1 VTFREGLLKARG
13 QLTFIAAL
21 AISTGIIIY
30 LEALDTEA
38 HIQGRVATELS
49 RQRNAPATVSPAI
62 EATVR
67 ANLQR
72 SEEAYSGDPGS
83 AANRAA
89 LLASLSSA
97 VQLGILKSEDGLAR
111 AQRILADME
120 RQRGEPSPVVDA
132 ALGTAA
138 VAFPSLQERIA
149 SLNSVPRS

>member
-1 VTFREGLLKARG
+1 VTFRDGLLKARG

-30 LEALDTEA
+30 LETLDTEA

-49 RQRNAPATVSPAI
+49 RQRNAPATVLPAI

-67 ANLQR
+67 TNLQR
-72 SEEAYSGDPGS
+72 SEVAYAADPGD

-89 LLASLSSA
+89 LLVSLSSA
-97 VQLGILKSEDGLAR
+97 VQLGILKPEDGLSR
-111 AQRILADME
+111 VQRVLAEME
-120 RQRGEPSPVVDA
+120 RQRREASAVVDS

-138 VAFPSLQERIA
+138 VAFPSLQDRIA
-149 SLNSVPRS
+149 SLNSTPKS

>member
-1 VTFREGLLKARG
+1 MTFRDGLLKARG

-49 RQRNAPATVSPAI
+49 RQMHAPTTVSPAI
-62 EATVR
+62 DAAVR

-72 SEEAYSGDPGS
+72 SEQAYGADPDS
-83 AANRAA
+83 PASRAA
-89 LLASLSSA
+89 LLSTLSSA
-97 VQLGILKSEDGLAR
+97 VQLGILKPEDGLTR
-111 AQRILADME
+111 VQRILADME
-120 RQRGEPSPVVDA
+120 RRRGEPSTVVDA

-138 VAFPSLQERIA
+138 VAFPSLQDRIA
-149 SLNSVPRS
+149 DLNASAKS